1 MGELDDET
9 EAVKLRLNRYLNSV
23 QAQSDGGVR
32 SNTAPKMEAREK
44 RIEADPG
51 AHALRLIVGE
61 QNVIPFSL
69 RWIIGAL

>member
-1 MGELDDET
+1 MRQSNEITT
-9 EAVKLRLNRYLNSV
+9 ESLLESV

-61 QNVIPFSL
+61 QNVIPLCL
-69 RWIIGAL
+69 RWCFGGF